1 MPIKKTKPVFIGVSG
16 IPADVAHLLRHRARA
31 NNRSVSGE
39 IRTIIEDALAE
50 LSGAAIAAPTNTEQT
65 KTWTTSPSSR

>member
-16 IPADVAHLLRHRARA
+16 IPADVAHQLRHRARA

-39 IRTIIEDALAE
+39 IRNIIEDALAE
-50 LSGAAIAAPTNTEQT
+50 LSGAAIAAPTNTEQP
-65 KTWTTSPSSR
+65 KTWTY

>member
-1 MPIKKTKPVFIGVSG
+1 MPLPKTKPVFIGVSG
-16 IPADVAHLLRHRARA
+16 IPADLAHLLRQRARA

-50 LSGAAIAAPTNTEQT
+50 LSGAAIAAPTNTEPN
-65 KTWTTSPSSR
+65 KIWTT

>member
-16 IPADVAHLLRHRARA
+16 IPADVAHQLRHRARA

-39 IRTIIEDALAE
+39 IRNIIEDALAE

-65 KTWTTSPSSR
+65 KTWTTSQS

>member
-1 MPIKKTKPVFIGVSG
+1 MPAKTTSKVFIGVSG
-16 IPADVAHLLRHRARA
+16 IPLDLAHELRLRARS

-39 IRTIIEDALAE
+39 IRTIIEEALAE

-65 KTWTTSPSSR
+65 KP

>member
-1 MPIKKTKPVFIGVSG
+1 MLTKKTKPVFIGVSG

-39 IRTIIEDALAE
+39 IRNIIEAE
-50 LSGAAIAAPTNTEQT
+50 LSGAAIAAPTNTEQP
-65 KTWTTSPSSR
+65 KTWTTSP